1 MIQDHAPSSGVD
13 RLLQRLCDASAT
25 IGGVV
30 LVDIACVTVVS
41 VIGRSFF

>member
-30 LVDIACVTVVS
+30 AALTLPQRA
-41 VIGRSFF
+41 